1 MVEEAIKAS
10 RFIEQ
15 TCLLGDDQKFI
26 TAVIVPNF
34 EFLGEWVDEQG
45 LMKVEEEELV
55 VDNLTTREQYAEIL
69 EKRKRILEFKE
80 VQGFLE
86 NIVMESQSELSD
98 FERAKA
104 FIVVPDDW
112 NEYNELL
119 TPSLKMKR
127 PNILK
132 YYFQKIKEMYGE
144 AWME

>member
-1 MVEEAIKAS
+1 MKAS

-15 TCLLGDDQKFI
+15 ACLLGDDQKFI
-26 TAVIVPNF
+26 TAIIVPNF

-55 VDNLTTREQYAEIL
+55 VDNS
-69 EKRKRILEFKE
+69 KE
-80 VQGFLE
+80 VQGFIE
-86 NIVMESQSELSD
+86 SIIIESQKDLSD

-104 FIVVPDDW
+104 FVIAPDDW

-127 PNILK
+127 PNILN
-132 YYFQKIKEMYGE
+132 YYSKQIRDLYGE
-144 AWME
+144 AWMD